1 MSADRITA
9 AKAALGDFNAAV
21 DDYLDRDG
29 KRPDYPQWAF
39 RLASH
44 LGTLLGGL
52 DAADLP
58 LDGGTGPRD
67 AGNTLR
73 G

>member
-1 MSADRITA
+1 MSAGRIA
-9 AKAALGDFNAAV
+9 AARAAHDGFSAAV

-29 KRPDYPQWAF
+29 KRPDYSAWAF
-39 RLASH
+39 RLSFH
-44 LGTLLGGL
+44 LGSLLGGL

>member
-44 LGTLLGGL
+44 LGTLLDGL
-52 DAADLP
+52 DAAKAE
-58 LDGGTGPRD
+58 DGAR
-67 AGNTLR
+67 
-73 G
+73 